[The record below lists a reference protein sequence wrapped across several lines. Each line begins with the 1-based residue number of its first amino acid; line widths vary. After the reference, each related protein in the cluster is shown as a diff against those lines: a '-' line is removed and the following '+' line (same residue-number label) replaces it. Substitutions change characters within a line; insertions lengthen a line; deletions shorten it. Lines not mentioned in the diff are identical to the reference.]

1 MRIARPFS
9 LAGLIALQVVLGSGC
24 TSPVPPTVTRAPVTS
39 LSAHPAIYLQANV
52 QRPRIL
58 DSLRGAGIRTAKS
71 FEEADYILAVD
82 VGKRRVNMQ
91 CGGMHNIVYTLGD
104 KGFPLMQI
112 KGRGLTGDCMPNAF
126 DDMSQ
131 TLATYFGG

>member
-58 DSLRGAGIRTAKS
+58 DSLHGAGIRTTNS
-71 FEEADYILAVD
+71 LEEADYILAVD
-82 VGKRRVNMQ
+82 VGERRVNMK
-91 CGGMHNIVYTLGD
+91 CGGMHNIVYILSGD
-104 KGFPLMQI
+104 GFPLMEI
-112 KGRGLTGDCMPNAF
+112 KGRGLTGECVPNVF
-126 DDMSQ
+126 DDMNQ
-131 TLATYFGG
+131 TLATYFGS